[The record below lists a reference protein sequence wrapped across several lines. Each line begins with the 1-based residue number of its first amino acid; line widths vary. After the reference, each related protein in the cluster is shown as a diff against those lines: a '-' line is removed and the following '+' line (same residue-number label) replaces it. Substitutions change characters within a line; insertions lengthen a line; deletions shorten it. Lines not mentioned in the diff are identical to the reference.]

1 MNRPVASTAGT
12 RARDTFRSHARSLPE
27 PLATTVRTPEQV
39 LRDVFGFDEFR
50 PGQREVIDAVLAGK
64 DCIALMPTGAGKSL
78 TYQLPARLLKGTVLV
93 ISPLISLMKDQVDA
107 VAGLGFTVAA
117 INSTLSPEERRA
129 RMDAFR
135 NGAYELVFLAP
146 EALDGYLGDFV
157 RDCPIS
163 LLVVDEA
170 HCISQ
175 WGHDFRPSYR
185 RLQGLKEQLDVP
197 VLALTATAT
206 RRVALDILRQLGMR
220 KPAGFKGSFFRPN
233 LQIATRKK
241 GQGGNTRTEI
251 LALVRAHA
259 GESGIVYCQSRKGV
273 DQTAEFL
280 VANGVRAL
288 PYHAGLDPEER
299 ARNQDAFQRDDCD
312 VVVATVAFG
321 MGIDKSNVR
330 FVIHRDLPKDIESWY
345 QEIGRA
351 GRDGLPSDCVLFYS
365 WADVKLHE
373 RFLDGLDDEAVRE
386 RTRRATVSLF
396 DLVEQTRCRHQA
408 IVAHFD
414 EVIGPCASSC
424 DVCSG
429 QRIDVRIAELVASQI
444 GTGRSR
450 RFGLGGG
457 AKTSTGS
464 RASRGLDVD
473 SLNESELELF
483 ESLRALRRELAAEGG
498 VPPYIVFGDKV
509 LLEMVA
515 RRPSNDRE
523 LLQVPGVGEAKL
535 DRYGAQFLRVL
546 RDF

>member
-1 MNRPVASTAGT
+1 MPHDQTAT
-12 RARDTFRSHARSLPE
+12 S
-27 PLATTVRTPEQV
+27 RTPEAV

-78 TYQLPARLLKGTVLV
+78 TYQLPARLLDGTVLV

-107 VAGLGFTVAA
+107 VAGLGFTVTA
-117 INSTLSPEERRA
+117 INSTLEFDERRA

-135 NGAYELVFLAP
+135 AGEYELVFLAP

-241 GQGGNTRTEI
+241 GQGGNTRGEI
-251 LALVRAHA
+251 LALIRAHD

-280 VANGVRAL
+280 SAQGIRAL
-288 PYHAGLDPEER
+288 PYHAGLEPDVR
-299 ARNQDAFQRDDCD
+299 ARNQEAFQRDDID
-312 VVVATVAFG
+312 VIVATVAFG

-330 FVIHRDLPKDIESWY
+330 FVIHRDMPKDIESWY

-351 GRDGLPSDCVLFYS
+351 GRDGVPSDCVMFYS

-373 RFLDGLDDEAVRE
+373 RFLDNLDDDSVRE
-386 RTRRATVSLF
+386 RTRLATVALF
-396 DLVEQTRCRHQA
+396 DLVERSRCRHQA
-408 IVAHFD
+408 LVAHFD
-414 EVIGPCASSC
+414 EVIGPCESSC
-424 DVCSG
+424 DVCTG
-429 QRIDVRIAELVASQI
+429 HRTDERIAELVESQVGTARARRAAVGGTSG
-444 GTGRSR
+444 GTGGR
-450 RFGLGGG
+450 
-457 AKTSTGS
+457 T
-464 RASRGLDVD
+464 SRGSDAAMLDD
-473 SLNESELELF
+473 DDKELF
-483 ESLRALRRELAAEGG
+483 ERLRVVRRELADEAG
-498 VPPYIVFGDKV
+498 VPAYIVFGDKV

-515 RRPSNDRE
+515 RRPGSSRE

-535 DRYGAQFLRVL
+535 ERYGAAFLDVL
-546 RDF
+546 RG

>member
-1 MNRPVASTAGT
+1 MPNQHTVA
-12 RARDTFRSHARSLPE
+12 P
-27 PLATTVRTPEQV
+27 RTPEDV
-39 LRDVFGFDEFR
+39 LRDVFGFDTFR

-107 VAGLGFTVAA
+107 VAGLGFSVAT
-117 INSTLSPEERRA
+117 INSTLSLEERRT
-129 RMDAFR
+129 RMNAFR
-135 NGAYELVFLAP
+135 AGEYELVFLAP
-146 EALDGYLGDFV
+146 EALDGYLGEFV
-157 RDCPIS
+157 RGCPIS

-185 RLQGLKEQLDVP
+185 RLLGVKEQLNVP

-241 GQGGNTRTEI
+241 GQGGNTRAEM
-251 LALVRAHA
+251 LALIRAHA

-273 DQTAEFL
+273 EQTAEFL
-280 VANGVRAL
+280 SQQGIRAL
-288 PYHAGLDPEER
+288 PYHAGLDADER
-299 ARNQDAFQRDDCD
+299 AHNQEAFQRDDID
-312 VVVATVAFG
+312 VIVATVAFG

-330 FVIHRDLPKDIESWY
+330 FVIHRDMPKDIESWY

-365 WADVKLHE
+365 WADVKMHE
-373 RFLDGLDDEAVRE
+373 RFLDGLEDDQVRA
-386 RTRRATVSLF
+386 RTRAATVALF
-396 DLVEQTRCRHQA
+396 DLVERTRCRHQA
-408 IVAHFD
+408 LVAHFD
-414 EVIGPCASSC
+414 EIIEACESAC

-429 QRIDVRIAELVASQI
+429 QRIDVRIAELVESQK
-444 GTGRSR
+444 GTGRGR
-450 RFGLGGG
+450 RAVVGGS
-457 AKTSTGS
+457 A
-464 RASRGLDVD
+464 RARVSHGPDAATLDD
-473 SLNESELELF
+473 DERDLF
-483 ESLRALRRELAAEGG
+483 ERLRTVRRALADEAR
-498 VPPYIVFGDKV
+498 VPAYIVFGDKV

-515 RRPSNDRE
+515 RRPTTLRA

-535 DRYGAQFLRVL
+535 ERYGSAFLEVL
-546 RDF
+546 KDP

>member
-1 MNRPVASTAGT
+1 VSDTLSTTA
-12 RARDTFRSHARSLPE
+12 
-27 PLATTVRTPEQV
+27 RTPEDV

-107 VAGLGFTVAA
+107 VAGLGFSVAA
-117 INSTLSPEERRA
+117 INSTLSFDERRA

-135 NGAYELVFLAP
+135 SGAYELVFLAP

-157 RDCPIS
+157 RGCPIS

-241 GQGGNTRTEI
+241 GQGGNTRGEI

-280 VANGVRAL
+280 SAQGVRAL
-288 PYHAGLDPEER
+288 PYHAGLDPQER
-299 ARNQDAFQRDDCD
+299 ARNQEAFQRDDID
-312 VVVATVAFG
+312 VIVATVAFG

-330 FVIHRDLPKDIESWY
+330 FVIHRDMPKDIESWY

-351 GRDGLPSDCVLFYS
+351 GRDGLPSDCVMFYS

-373 RFLDGLDDEAVRE
+373 RFLDGLDDATVRE
-386 RTRRATVSLF
+386 RTRAATVALF
-396 DLVEQTRCRHQA
+396 DLVERTRCRHQA
-408 IVAHFD
+408 LVSHFD
-414 EVIGPCASSC
+414 ETIAPCVNSC

-429 QRIDVRIAELVASQI
+429 RPIDTRIAELVESQVDS
-444 GTGRSR
+444 GRGR
-450 RFGLGGG
+450 RAAVSAGAGG
-457 AKTSTGS
+457 
-464 RASRGLDVD
+464 RASRGPDVATLDD
-473 SLNESELELF
+473 DERLLF
-483 ESLRALRRELAAEGG
+483 ENLRVLRRQLADETG
-498 VPPYIVFGDKV
+498 VPAYIVFGDKV

-515 RRPSNDRE
+515 RRPTTERE
-523 LLQVPGVGEAKL
+523 LLRVPGVGEAKL
-535 DRYGAQFLRVL
+535 ERYGAEFLRVL
-546 RDF
+546 MGE

>member
-1 MNRPVASTAGT
+1 MYRLRRTGHRAPIT
-12 RARDTFRSHARSLPE
+12 RIALPHSH
-27 PLATTVRTPEQV
+27 TTPSRTPEGV
-39 LRDVFGFDEFR
+39 LREVFGFDEFR

-107 VAGLGFTVAA
+107 VAGLGFSVTA
-117 INSTLSPEERRA
+117 INSTLDFDERRA

-135 NGAYELVFLAP
+135 AGEYELVFLAP

-157 RDCPIS
+157 RGCPIS

-241 GQGGNTRTEI
+241 GQGGNTRAEI
-251 LALVRAHA
+251 LALIRAHD

-280 VANGVRAL
+280 SAQGVRAL
-288 PYHAGLDPEER
+288 PYHAGLEPVER
-299 ARNQDAFQRDDCD
+299 ARNQEAFQRDDID
-312 VVVATVAFG
+312 VMVATVAFG

-330 FVIHRDLPKDIESWY
+330 FVIHRDMPKDIESWY

-351 GRDGLPSDCVLFYS
+351 GRDGLPSDCVMFYS

-373 RFLDGLDDEAVRE
+373 RFLDNLDDASVRE
-386 RTRRATVSLF
+386 RTRLATVALF
-396 DLVEQTRCRHQA
+396 DLVERSRCRHQA
-408 IVAHFD
+408 LVAHFD
-414 EVIGPCASSC
+414 EGIESCGSSC
-424 DVCSG
+424 DVCTG
-429 QRIDVRIAELVASQI
+429 HRTDERIAELVQSQV
-444 GTGRSR
+444 GTARGRRAAVTAGVSA
-450 RFGLGGG
+450 GVGGR
-457 AKTSTGS
+457 T
-464 RASRGLDVD
+464 SRGPDAAMLDD
-473 SLNESELELF
+473 DERRLF
-483 ESLRALRRELAAEGG
+483 ERLRAVRRELADAAG
-498 VPPYIVFGDKV
+498 VPAYIVFGDKV

-515 RRPSNDRE
+515 RRPSSPRE

-535 DRYGAQFLRVL
+535 ERYGAAFLDVL
-546 RDF
+546 LRG

>member
-1 MNRPVASTAGT
+1 MSDLAS
-12 RARDTFRSHARSLPE
+12 
-27 PLATTVRTPEQV
+27 ATPRTPEAV
-39 LRDVFGFDEFR
+39 LRDVFGFDAFR
-50 PGQREVIDAVLAGK
+50 PGQREIIDAVLAGK

-78 TYQLPARLLKGTVLV
+78 TYQLPARLLDGTVLV

-107 VAGLGFTVAA
+107 VAGLGFQVTA
-117 INSTLSPEERRA
+117 INSTLDFDERRA

-135 NGAYELVFLAP
+135 AGKYELVFLAP

-185 RLQGLKEQLDVP
+185 RLQGLKAQLDVP

-233 LQIATRKK
+233 LQIAARKK
-241 GQGGNTRTEI
+241 GQGGNTRGEI
-251 LALVRAHA
+251 LALIRAHE

-273 DQTAEFL
+273 EQTAEFL
-280 VANGVRAL
+280 VEQGIKAA
-288 PYHAGLDPEER
+288 PYHAGLEPAER
-299 ARNQDAFQRDDCD
+299 SHNQEAFQRDDID
-312 VVVATVAFG
+312 VIVATVAFG

-330 FVIHRDLPKDIESWY
+330 FVVHRDMPKDIESWY

-351 GRDGLPSDCVLFYS
+351 GRDGLPSDCVMFYS

-373 RFLDGLDDEAVRE
+373 RFLDGLDDPEVRA
-386 RTRRATVSLF
+386 RTRAATVALF
-396 DLVEQTRCRHQA
+396 DLVERTRCRHQA
-408 IVAHFD
+408 LVAHFD
-414 EVIGPCASSC
+414 EEIGVCGASC
-424 DVCSG
+424 DVCTG
-429 QRIDVRIAELVASQI
+429 LPIEARIAELAASQAS
-444 GTGRSR
+444 TGRSR
-450 RFGLGGG
+450 RSALGSVSGKS
-457 AKTSTGS
+457 AV
-464 RASRGLDVD
+464 RGTDVAALDD
-473 SLNESELELF
+473 EERDLF
-483 ESLRALRRELAAEGG
+483 DRLRVVRRQLADEAG
-498 VPPYIVFGDKV
+498 VPAYIVFGDKV

-515 RRPSNDRE
+515 RRPRSKRD

-535 DRYGAQFLRVL
+535 ERYGADFLEVL
-546 RDF
+546 RGE